1 MFLIF
6 KKEFREIEKIRL
18 VLSEKAQK
26 SKKFEKNNLFDGM
39 VWEEYG
45 LDTINV
51 LFTVENYTLMAK
63 DKDGKTILNLDCSY
77 DVDDKIQRVKCHMFS
92 SLLQKYR
99 TIYDKISAK
108 EQLDKTK
115 ESLEKIEFAK
125 RQSKEAEKKRI
136 QTLIQANNI
145 LRNI

>member
-1 MFLIF
+1 M
-6 KKEFREIEKIRL
+6 
-18 VLSEKAQK
+18 SEKAQK